1 MKSYKNS
8 TRLHIQSTVHKK

>member
-8 TRLHIQSTVHKK
+8 TVVYQFW